1 MRSVLQYLTQECTEK
16 DEQSFRRVESS
27 ELPLM
32 NISIQIDDVFLISI
46 FSDTDRENIEDQ
58 IRGKK
63 KNLDERKIKAV
74 AQKCIE

>member
-1 MRSVLQYLTQECTEK
+1 
-16 DEQSFRRVESS
+16 
-27 ELPLM
+27 M